1 MVITGLALA
10 VMVKLT
16 GEPGQVPRVGVT
28 TMVLNCVVAKF
39 AGGVNEIF
47 PLPEAGSPIL
57 ALLFVQA
64 KVAPAVPVKLAVT
77 ILPAQRLLLGTAL
90 IVGVASMVKITG
102 VRFATQ
108 PVTGSFA
115 SA

>member
-1 MVITGLALA
+1 MA
-10 VMVKLT
+10 VMVKLM
-16 GEPGQVPRVGVT
+16 GVPGQVPSVGIT
-28 TMVLNCVVAKF
+28 TIVLNCVVAKF

-47 PLPEAGSPIL
+47 PLPEAASPIL

-77 ILPAQRLLLGTAL
+77 KLPAQRLLLGTVF
-90 IVGVASMVKITG
+90 IVGVALMVNTTG
-102 VRFATQ
+102 VRLATQ